1 MKNIFNERIKVL
13 KTTMT
18 QRYPRSLF
26 KNELGGL
33 SEDFVDAYKKE
44 KQRLVLGGMCP
55 MKVHKLLAKALKFH

>member
-1 MKNIFNERIKVL
+1 MKNIFNERLRVL

-18 QRYPRSLF
+18 QRYPRSLYRDG
-26 KNELGGL
+26 LGGL

-55 MKVHKLLAKALKFH
+55 TKVHRLLSKALKFH